1 MDLATARARSILRSA
16 MPRPILATVLLLA
29 VLAILPSQ
37 RVLAQVA
44 PRGAPIVTI
53 DASRFV
59 GEIAK
64 GHVVRDAAALGV
76 PWVFNNLALQMRT
89 NHNYVVRAEVPAA
102 GHYHLYA
109 RTHGD
114 STSGFRVALG
124 DRVVS
129 RKVGNAPMRFERV
142 GEIDL
147 PRGPVDVRLMRIE
160 GRPVLDVLVLSTRAD
175 LREEELVPLQLH
187 PDVKL
192 LREYPIPRS
201 TMVKFGDVDGDART
215 DFVVFTAGYSAHAF
229 TFDGT
234 KRWSWEAPTEGER
247 LRAEFEAPGAVWDL
261 DGDGRAEVIHWRE
274 VDGREWLVAADGMTG
289 AIKYRAPWP
298 TRAKPHVYNN
308 FRIAIGRLSPGAPS
322 DVVLLSDSGDS
333 IVVAAYDARLQPR
346 WSHTELKRKDHLGH
360 YVYPV
365 DLDGDAIDEVV
376 VGSLVLDAKGKER
389 WNRFDYFF
397 DNHDH
402 ADSYRF
408 IDLTG
413 DGKREIV
420 ATESEAG
427 VFVFDASSGR
437 ILRQHAAEHSQ
448 QLAVGR
454 FLTGMPAPQLAV
466 GARTYGNAQAGE
478 PGLSAQVWWFDPTLR
493 LISKWPALPLNG
505 NPVFVQGDWRGDGR
519 EELFWYRFHL
529 RGDGTGELFF
539 PNDVFHMFD
548 FLGDRAEEVIT
559 LAPGFMRVYGYR
571 GARADGA
578 RVRRSADYLRDRVV
592 NHTHY

>member
-1 MDLATARARSILRSA
+1 
-16 MPRPILATVLLLA
+16 
-29 VLAILPSQ
+29 
-37 RVLAQVA
+37 
-44 PRGAPIVTI
+44 
-53 DASRFV
+53 
-59 GEIAK
+59 
-64 GHVVRDAAALGV
+64 
-76 PWVFNNLALQMRT
+76 
-89 NHNYVVRAEVPAA
+89 
-102 GHYHLYA
+102 
-109 RTHGD
+109 
-114 STSGFRVALG
+114 
-124 DRVVS
+124 
-129 RKVGNAPMRFERV
+129 MRFERV

-147 PRGPVDVRLMRIE
+147 PRGAVDVRLMRIE
-160 GRPVLDVLVLSTRAD
+160 GRPVLDVLALSTRAD

-201 TMVKFGDVDGDART
+201 TMVKFGDVDGDGRT
-215 DFVVFTAGYSAHAF
+215 DFVVFGAGYSAHAF

-234 KRWSWEAPTEGER
+234 KRWSWEAPAEGER

-261 DGDGRAEVIHWRE
+261 DGDGKAEVIHWRE

-289 AIKYRAPWP
+289 AIKYRTPWP

-322 DVVLLSDSGDS
+322 DMVLLSDSGDS
-333 IVVAAYDARLQPR
+333 IVVAAYDARLKPK

-365 DLDGDAIDEVV
+365 DLDGDRVDEVV
-376 VGSLVLDAKGKER
+376 VGSL
-389 WNRFDYFF
+389 
-397 DNHDH
+397 
-402 ADSYRF
+402 
-408 IDLTG
+408 
-413 DGKREIV
+413 
-420 ATESEAG
+420 
-427 VFVFDASSGR
+427 
-437 ILRQHAAEHSQ
+437 
-448 QLAVGR
+448 
-454 FLTGMPAPQLAV
+454 

-519 EELFWYRFHL
+519 EELFWYKFHL
-529 RGDGTGELFF
+529 RGDGTGELYF

-548 FLGDRAEEVIT
+548 YMGDRAEEVIT
-559 LAPGFMRVYGYR
+559 LAPGFMRVYGHR